1 MTVGADERPVGA
13 PVGTTPARRPARA
26 PREGRYV
33 SLVPVDPEAHGHGL
47 FASSH
52 DGSEES
58 ARMWTYLAYGPW
70 PDEAAMR
77 AWLDLLPASEDPLF
91 LAVIDRATGD
101 PVGIV
106 TFMSVDPAMRHLEL
120 GNIWYSP
127 RAQRTRANTES
138 VYLMLREAFDE
149 LGNRRV
155 EWKCDALNA
164 RSRAAAERLGFTF
177 EGVFRQ
183 HMIIKGRNRD
193 TAWYAMLDH
202 EWPAIRAN
210 FEAWLAEDPPPSLRE
225 LNAALRP

>member
-1 MTVGADERPVGA
+1 VDTDERPVGEPIGA
-13 PVGTTPARRPARA
+13 TPAKRPARA
-26 PREGRYV
+26 PLEGRFV
-33 SLVPVDPEAHGHGL
+33 TLVPVDPETHAQGL

-52 DGSEES
+52 DGSDEA

-70 PDEAAMR
+70 PDETAMR
-77 AWLDLLPASEDPLF
+77 MWLELLPASEDPLF
-91 LAVIDRATGD
+91 LTVIDRANGD

-138 VYLMLREAFDE
+138 VYLMLREAFDT

-177 EGVFRQ
+177 EGIFRQ

-193 TAWYAMLDH
+193 TAWYSMLDH
-202 EWPAIRAN
+202 EWPAVRAN
-210 FEAWLAEDPPPSLRE
+210 VERWLDEDPPPSLRE
-225 LNAALRP
+225 LNAALRS

>member
-1 MTVGADERPVGA
+1 MDADERPVGE
-13 PVGTTPARRPARA
+13 PVGTTPAKRPARS
-26 PREGRYV
+26 PLEGRFV
-33 SLVPVDPEAHGHGL
+33 TLVPVDPGTHGHAL

-52 DGSEES
+52 DGSDE
-58 ARMWTYLAYGPW
+58 AGRMWTYLAYGPW
-70 PDEAAMR
+70 PDETAMR
-77 AWLDLLPASEDPLF
+77 AWLDLLPASDDPLF
-91 LAVIDRATGD
+91 LTVVERATGD

-106 TFMSVDPAMRHLEL
+106 TFMSVDLAMRHVEL

-138 VYLMLREAFDE
+138 VYLMLREAFE
-149 LGNRRV
+149 GLGYRRV

-177 EGVFRQ
+177 EGIFRQ

-193 TAWYAMLDH
+193 TAWYSMLDH
-202 EWPAIRAN
+202 EWPAVRPN
-210 FEAWLAEDPPPSLRE
+210 FERWLDEDPPPSLRE